1 MTTLRDVAE
10 RAGVTAQTVSNVVN
24 GRDKPPYVT
33 AATRE
38 RVLRALT
45 ELDYHPNG
53 QARSL
58 RNRRALTLGFVIV
71 DESPAF
77 LSDLFHSEV
86 ASGIAEIVRA
96 SDRWLL
102 IHGLLPDEK
111 APGHLLQPYL
121 QRRIDGAVV
130 TLSGPRAVRDACIQ
144 RLLAHPCPF
153 VLFEERIDCPHGVSM
168 MGDNAGGASQAV
180 AHLRRKGHER
190 IVFLAG
196 PSAWPAV
203 EQRVGGYTAAM
214 REAGLE
220 PRVFTGRDG
229 DAVANAEWSL
239 RTGQRL
245 GAAVLEAHP
254 DLTALI
260 AANDVLAAG
269 AMQAVK
275 AVGRQVPGDV
285 AIIGFDDFEFAQ
297 YLDPPL
303 TSVKLAGLEMGR
315 MAAQMLLQYG
325 VSGRFEDKEVMFPT
339 TLVRRASA

>member
-1 MTTLRDVAE
+1 MPTLRDVAM

-24 GRDKPPYVT
+24 GRDKSPFVT
-33 AATRE
+33 AETRE
-38 RVLRALT
+38 KILRAIA

-86 ASGIAEIVRA
+86 ASGIADVARA
-96 SDRWLL
+96 NDRWLL
-102 IHGLLPDEK
+102 IHGLPPDER
-111 APGHLLQPYL
+111 APEHLLQPFL

-130 TLSGPRAVRDACIQ
+130 TLSGPRAIREACMQ
-144 RLLAHPCPF
+144 RLLTNAYPF
-153 VLFEERIDCPHGVSM
+153 VLLEEHIDCPHGASM
-168 MGDNAGGASQAV
+168 MGDNAGGAEQSV
-180 AHLRRKGHER
+180 AHLRRQGHER

-203 EQRVGGYTAAM
+203 EQRVHGYAAAM
-214 REAGLE
+214 RDAGLE
-220 PRVFTGRDG
+220 PCVFTGTKSHIAAD
-229 DAVANAEWSL
+229 AEWSL
-239 RTGQRL
+239 GTGQRL
-245 GAAVLEAHP
+245 GAAVLETYP

-275 AVGRQVPGDV
+275 ARGRQVPADV

-315 MAAQMLLQYG
+315 QAARMLLQYDMT
-325 VSGRFEDKEVMFPT
+325 GRFDDKEVILPT